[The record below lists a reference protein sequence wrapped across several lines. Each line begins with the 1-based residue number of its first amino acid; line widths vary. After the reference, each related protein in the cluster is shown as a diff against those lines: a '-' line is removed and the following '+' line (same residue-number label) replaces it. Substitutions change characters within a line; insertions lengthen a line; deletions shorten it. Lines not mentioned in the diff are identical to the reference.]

1 MNTLRHLAIGFGL
14 VTIVV
19 GIALIQGGIM
29 QDGYLGAY
37 AQEFGNM
44 ISGFN
49 PDFAAFFRA
58 PVIIQVHAGAALAAL
73 LLGAVQ
79 LLAPKGTIP
88 HRTLGYSWAVLMFV
102 TAITAIFIREIN
114 QGSFSFIHIFVPLT
128 LMGLYGMITHARA
141 MRTDKHR
148 NAVLGLFLGALV
160 VPGLF
165 TFMPGRLMWQMF
177 FGG

>member
-1 MNTLRHLAIGFGL
+1 MHTLRQFAWAVGL
-14 VTIVV
+14 VAVVV
-19 GIALIQGGIM
+19 GIALIQGGLFENGM
-29 QDGYLGAY
+29 LQAY
-37 AQEFGNM
+37 GREFGNM
-44 ISGFN
+44 AAGFN

-58 PVIIQVHAGAALAAL
+58 PLIIQIHAGAALSAL

-88 HRTLGYSWAVLMFV
+88 HRTLGYVWAGLMFT

-114 QGSFSFIHIFVPLT
+114 DGNFSFIHIFVPLT

-165 TFMPGRLMWQMF
+165 AFMPGRLMFQMF